1 MQRQQPKFTIM
12 KQYVSVAVT
21 LLLSVYFTAYSAAKK
36 AVENNSPA
44 EVEINV
50 GAFSCRLTTNAKIP
64 PAEVEINV
72 GAFSAIRVPGVV
84 ELYYTLSPKQHIRL
98 QEAPHVHT
106 NFRVSFSTLYI
117 STKQEKGT
125 RMAFCASYSA
135 LPYWPHK
142 TK

>member
-1 MQRQQPKFTIM
+1 M

-36 AVENNSPA
+36 AVENDS
-44 EVEINV
+44 
-50 GAFSCRLTTNAKIP
+50 

-72 GAFSAIRVPGVV
+72 GAFSAIGVSGMV
-84 ELYYTLSPKQHIRL
+84 ELQYALSSKQHIRL

-135 LPYWPHK
+135 SPYWPHK

>member
-1 MQRQQPKFTIM
+1 M

-36 AVENNSPA
+36 AVENDS
-44 EVEINV
+44 
-50 GAFSCRLTTNAKIP
+50 

-135 LPYWPHK
+135 SPYWPHK